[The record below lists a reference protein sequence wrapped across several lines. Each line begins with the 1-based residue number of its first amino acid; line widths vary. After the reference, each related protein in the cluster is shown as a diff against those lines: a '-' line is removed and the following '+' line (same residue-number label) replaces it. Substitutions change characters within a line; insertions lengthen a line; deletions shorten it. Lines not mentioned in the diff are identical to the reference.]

1 MRMRG
6 SPRRGVA
13 KRRLFLA
20 AAGAFAVL
28 VPEVG
33 AAQSVQIVRRDSLG
47 NSDSISMRLTRTADL
62 EELMLM
68 ATRLRER
75 EAQLVNALRL
85 VPPEG
90 GEAER
95 RLFNELGD
103 VARQQFA
110 LLSAAEARCH
120 RQSGPQPEGYIGV
133 NTTSVIDSVSLT
145 VKYTIIESVEPGSPA
160 QRAGLTSGDTLY
172 SIGGRDFRRRLP
184 DATGLLRP
192 GNRVAVRIGRAQ
204 GPREVMVTVAPRPK
218 GFTTACGEFERF
230 LTPLR
235 VTAWRSARDGAP
247 AAEPAGSQPLRH
259 EVRFDL
265 FGPDHIAATANPF
278 FAGAQFRELDA
289 DWRRVLG
296 VPDGQDGVLVNMVSS
311 GSAAAQSGL
320 RNGDVVTAVGGTPA
334 HSPLALVQL
343 LSLAERAGRPEAVLR
358 VLRAKEPKTVTL
370 RWGAAPR

>member
-1 MRMRG
+1 MATRG
-6 SPRRGVA
+6 SSKRGSS
-13 KRRLFLA
+13 KRRFFLA

-28 VPEVG
+28 APEVA
-33 AAQSVQIVRRDSLG
+33 AAQSVNIVRRDSMG
-47 NSDSISMRLTRTADL
+47 NADSISMRLTRTADL

-85 VPPEG
+85 VPPG
-90 GEAER
+90 GSEAER

-110 LLSAAEARCH
+110 LISLADARCH
-120 RQSGPQPEGYIGV
+120 GQSGPQPEGYIGV
-133 NTTSVIDSVSLT
+133 NLTSKVDSVSGT
-145 VKYTIIESVEPGSPA
+145 VQHTIIESVEPGSPA

-172 SIGGRDFRRRLP
+172 SIGGRDVRRRLP

-204 GPREVMVTVAPRPK
+204 GPREVIVTVAPRPK
-218 GFTTACGEFERF
+218 TFTKACGEFERF

-235 VTAWRSARDGAP
+235 VTAWRSTRDGALTT
-247 AAEPAGSQPLRH
+247 EPAGSQALQH

-320 RNGDVVTAVGGTPA
+320 RNGDVVTAVGDTPA
-334 HSPLALVQL
+334 HSPLALVQM

-370 RWGAAPR
+370 RWVAAPR